1 MTKELMND
9 VKQPGLDQRFKK
21 KKKKRKK
28 ESRALRREQ
37 STAQLT
43 AITSLHRAGFLL

>member
-21 KKKKRKK
+21 KKRKEKRSQ
-28 ESRALRREQ
+28 EP
-37 STAQLT
+37 
-43 AITSLHRAGFLL
+43 